1 MRSHILKKPL
11 LCPIRS
17 FGLRPCWQGGK
28 TRDDHDREQ
37 ISVVV
42 GVELIQTAKPRNIAE
57 SVKIKSPKYYY
68 DDFICGICY
77 DDCCILC
84 SAFAVNNGGILHL
97 LHSNTLLSP
106 AKKPETA
113 LCRPAAELL
122 RAFYVWA

>member
-1 MRSHILKKPL
+1 M
-11 LCPIRS
+11 
-17 FGLRPCWQGGK
+17 RPCWQGSK

-42 GVELIQTAKPRNIAE
+42 GVELIQTAKPRNMAE

-84 SAFAVNNGGILHL
+84 SAFAVNNGGIIASFAFEHL
-97 LHSNTLLSP
+97 VKSGEKARNC
-106 AKKPETA
+106 A
-113 LCRPAAELL
+113 LPPCGRAVTGFL
-122 RAFYVWA
+122 RLGLN